1 MGTKAIER
9 SSLFMISQLYS
20 NNSKIKTVIKK
31 RFKNVIV
38 ALDRD
43 ATTKAFDIARE
54 VGMVAHTRVVMLEDD
69 LKYFKPEMIAGH

>member
-1 MGTKAIER
+1 MGT
-9 SSLFMISQLYS
+9 SLPQEYT
-20 NNSKIKTVIKK
+20 TVIKK

-69 LKYFKPEMIAGH
+69 LKYFKPDEIKDMLCKNDS

>member
-1 MGTKAIER
+1 MGT
-9 SSLFMISQLYS
+9 SLPLEYVS
-20 NNSKIKTVIKK
+20 VIKK

-54 VGMVAHTRVVMLEDD
+54 IGMIAHTKVVMLEDD
-69 LKYFKPEMIAGH
+69 LKYFKPDEIKDMLCKNDS